1 MEDKVE
7 KLKTALCTAKAVA
20 SFFKD
25 ELDDG
30 TANFDHPLLFK
41 PDGMTKKQILEAFE
55 KALIHCEIETTG
67 IWKNWIHIYGV
78 VDGQGNRRTTMAEK
92 FSEALE
98 KQGFKSCVYYQM
110 D

>member
-1 MEDKVE
+1 MKIQLSDHFSYR
-7 KLKTALCTAKAVA
+7 KLLQFTFPSVVMMIFT
-20 SFFKD
+20 S
-25 ELDDG
+25 
-30 TANFDHPLLFK
+30 
-41 PDGMTKKQILEAFE
+41 
-55 KALIHCEIETTG
+55 
-67 IWKNWIHIYGV
+67 IYGV